1 MQEKNTFYIMFSL
14 LNQLRFELGR
24 AILRDGAHNSNINGD
39 LVEESNGV
47 PFEFFHGIT
56 PSLRYVYQWLSFTG
70 FGRNPL
76 LDIEDKYTDPTVVP
90 FPVPV
95 EIERV

>member
-39 LVEESNGV
+39 S
-47 PFEFFHGIT
+47 FEYFNGIT

-76 LDIEDKYTDPTVVP
+76 LDIEDKYTDPVKVP
-90 FPVPV
+90 VYLSEPVPV